1 MCVCQ
6 KQGINSSK
14 ERSTTA
20 TALSRKKR
28 EAAAKANRE
37 KGAGEDSRR
46 VADIARQAFYTS
58 HGNRKG
64 DAERRPAKRTRPP
77 EGNGKKSANRGVTFA
92 QALQPVAQTT
102 LQWTWRSWVERHQ
115 IPQRLAAIL
124 AQIGERRGVGV
135 RMAGYVLADGG
146 IGVAAKP
153 LQSLGVRTRMLA
165 DQAQEIKILL
175 RSLLREFLKHLRLR
189 VGAQHQPDLF
199 IPRGVDLIQF
209 AGARVDQFFQGMP
222 LLLRAR
228 DGQIGSFERVQHAQQ
243 VLAFAENDLR
253 SARSRALFL
262 FLVLH
267 QVRTSHVTLLQPA
280 TPSHP
285 ASGQIVRRKIAKVP
299 EDFSNAIMWR
309 GSGRVKFCETVC
321 ARCGTA

>member
-6 KQGINSSK
+6 KLGISSSK

-37 KGAGEDSRR
+37 KGAGEGAGC
-46 VADIARQAFYTS
+46 VADMARQAFYTS
-58 HGNRKG
+58 DGSRKG
-64 DAERRPAKRTRPP
+64 GAKSSPAKHPRPP
-77 EGNGKKSANRGVTFA
+77 EGNGNKLANRGVAFA

-102 LQWTWRSWVERHQ
+102 LQWTWRIGVERHQ

-124 AQIGERRGVGV
+124 AQIGERCGVGV
-135 RMAGYVLADGG
+135 RMAGYVLADRG
-146 IGVAAKP
+146 IGVAAKA

-165 DQAQEIKILL
+165 DQAQQIKILL
-175 RSLLREFLKHLRLR
+175 WSLLREFLKHLRLR

-209 AGARVDQFFQGMP
+209 AGARVDQFFEGMP
-222 LLLRAR
+222 LLLCAR

-253 SARSRALFL
+253 SARSRTLFF

-280 TPSHP
+280 SP
-285 ASGQIVRRKIAKVP
+285 ATLQAGKS
-299 EDFSNAIMWR
+299 
-309 GSGRVKFCETVC
+309 
-321 ARCGTA
+321 